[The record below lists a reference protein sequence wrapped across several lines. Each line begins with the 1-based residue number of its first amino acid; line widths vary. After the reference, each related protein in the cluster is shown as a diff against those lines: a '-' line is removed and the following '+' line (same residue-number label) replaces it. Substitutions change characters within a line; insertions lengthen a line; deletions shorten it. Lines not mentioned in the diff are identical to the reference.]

1 MTTRSDILTVILTI
15 LIVGL
20 SAVIPAQAQRKITP
34 VTPSATAS
42 QAQSDRPKR
51 EINPKA
57 NLAEAK
63 DAQGN
68 IIFIDTI
75 TGQEW
80 VDSTAIK
87 PSKKMQYPLMESVTI
102 GLNLWD
108 PAMRLLGQ
116 DYGGVDI
123 WGELSLHNRYKPVF
137 EFGLG
142 SADITPDGN
151 NYTFKAPMAPY
162 FKIGMNYNIFYN
174 NNPAYEFLVGI
185 RYGFTPFKYEISNFA
200 IDNSYWGESEQMSI
214 PQQSSTAGYFEFMAG
229 VRVMIWKG
237 ISLGWMA
244 KYHTILHESKSDFGE
259 SMYIPG
265 YGKRGGTFTA
275 SFSISYTLQ
284 LNKKDNSAVN
294 NPEATGQ

>member
-1 MTTRSDILTVILTI
+1 MRQRSYISIVILAF
-15 LIVGL
+15 IVGI
-20 SAVIPAQAQRKITP
+20 SAIIPAQAQRKITP

-42 QAQSDRPKR
+42 SPLPEKR
-51 EINPKA
+51 QREADPKA

-68 IIFIDTI
+68 VIFIDTI

-87 PSKKMQYPLMESVTI
+87 PSKKMQYPLMESVTV

-108 PAMRLLGQ
+108 PVMRLLGQ
-116 DYGGVDI
+116 DYGGVDF

-142 SADITPDGN
+142 STDITPDGN
-151 NYTFKAPMAPY
+151 NYTFKSPMAPY

-174 NNPAYEFLVGI
+174 NNPAYEFLVGV
-185 RYGFTPFKYEISNFA
+185 RYGFTPFKYEISNFT
-200 IDNSYWGESEQMSI
+200 IDDSYWGDTEQMSI
-214 PQQSSTAGYFEFMAG
+214 PRQNATAGYFEFMAG

-244 KYHTILHESKSDFGE
+244 KYHAILHESKSDFGE

-265 YGKRGGTFTA
+265 YGKRGGAFTA
-275 SFSISYTLQ
+275 SFSISYTLP
-284 LNKKDNSAVN
+284 LNKKDSSAVN
-294 NPEATGQ
+294 SQETAGQ